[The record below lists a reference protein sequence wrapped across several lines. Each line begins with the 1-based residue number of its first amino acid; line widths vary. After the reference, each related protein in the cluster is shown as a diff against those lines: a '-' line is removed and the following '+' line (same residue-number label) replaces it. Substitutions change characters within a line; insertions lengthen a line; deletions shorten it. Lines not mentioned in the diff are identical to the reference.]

1 MSVGPIHPI
10 GADAGR
16 RTPLGITPARSMAEV
31 LSVLRTVPADP
42 DGEAEFLLEH
52 ALQCAALL
60 YAERPDDLELQV
72 AGLLHDVGHLFTPG
86 HPDLHGAAGYEF
98 LAPLFGHRIATLVE
112 MHVDAKRYLVA
123 TDPGY
128 RSTLSPESAATL
140 VAQGESM
147 NADEV
152 EAFDRHPL
160 ASDAIALRKA
170 DDAAKVWG
178 KPVPGIERWK
188 PVVELLAHTASA

>member
-1 MSVGPIHPI
+1 MSEGSIHPI
-10 GADAGR
+10 GPDAGHRTR
-16 RTPLGITPARSMAEV
+16 RGVPPARSVVEV
-31 LSVLRTVPADP
+31 LSVLCTVPADP

-86 HPDLHGAAGYEF
+86 HPDLHGFAGSEF
-98 LAPLFGHRIATLVE
+98 LAPLFGARIATLVE

-123 TDPGY
+123 TFPGY
-128 RSTLSPESAATL
+128 RSSLSPESTATL

-160 ASDAIALRKA
+160 APDAIALRKA

-178 KPVPGIERWK
+178 KPVPGIERWI
-188 PVVELLAHTASA
+188 PVLELLAHTAPA